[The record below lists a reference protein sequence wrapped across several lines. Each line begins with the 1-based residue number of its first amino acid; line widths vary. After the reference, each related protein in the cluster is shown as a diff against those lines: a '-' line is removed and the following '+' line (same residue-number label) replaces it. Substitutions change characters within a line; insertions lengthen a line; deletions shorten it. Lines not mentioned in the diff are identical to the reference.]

1 MGVGLGAR
9 RDTDTVPEFV
19 WAGQEKKGKGGV
31 AGELIRSSF
40 VPVNLVRFERVNLV
54 MCLPHAS
61 QCRCVSA
68 QFARQEQE
76 VILEDMSTVL
86 KSITVM
92 AEEMKSEI
100 QDQNVL
106 LKQTNN
112 QMDEVN
118 SKSQIVCCFFS
129 LFFPNPYISSTFL
142 EGSPSL
148 LCRLF
153 GSVDLMMQVSNSN
166 DNK

>member
-1 MGVGLGAR
+1 M
-9 RDTDTVPEFV
+9 
-19 WAGQEKKGKGGV
+19 
-31 AGELIRSSF
+31 
-40 VPVNLVRFERVNLV
+40 RFERVNLV

-100 QDQNVL
+100 EDQNVL

-118 SKSQIVCCFFS
+118 DKSQIVINRLQQLLNTKDTGKLCVIGVLLAVLIVLCIIVFF
-129 LFFPNPYISSTFL
+129 F
-142 EGSPSL
+142 
-148 LCRLF
+148 
-153 GSVDLMMQVSNSN
+153 
-166 DNK
+166 